1 MIRSDFLCLKLLK
14 SKNINFYF
22 DDFMKYCTLK
32 GSYQST
38 IILFIKYLEEGI
50 LNNLY

>member
-1 MIRSDFLCLKLLK
+1 MVKLLK
-14 SKNINFYF
+14 SKKDINFYLH
-22 DDFMKYCTLK
+22 DFMKYCTLK